1 MEEVSRADPSR
12 VRLTDTAEDMAAV
25 PFSVPED
32 AAPEDAPSGRAV
44 PGDLPEGGLL
54 VEAEGPFVD
63 DPGGTAVTPVVSLRP
78 TTGSEVPAPLDDEVV
93 EATRRGERWAWEA
106 AYQAY
111 AKALTGFLVLR
122 LRDREDVAEA
132 LSETFLRALDRAATF
147 RGDANSFR
155 AWMFRIARNVAT
167 DRLRAR
173 QRQPRGDHE
182 VDPIDLLVGDHADR
196 LISQQ
201 DAVAVR
207 EALATLDP
215 DDQEILWLRVCGRL
229 SSAEVGDIVG
239 KRPGAV
245 RMQQQRALTLLAR
258 RMGLAP

>member
-1 MEEVSRADPSR
+1 MPEGGSPIAETPTGQPPDAGQAGLVSMTNP
-12 VRLTDTAEDMAAV
+12 AEDMAEATR
-25 PFSVPED
+25 
-32 AAPEDAPSGRAV
+32 APTDGALAESLMVID
-44 PGDLPEGGLL
+44 D
-54 VEAEGPFVD
+54 EGPS
-63 DPGGTAVTPVVSLRP
+63 VTPVVRIRP
-78 TTGSEVPAPLDDEVV
+78 TTRAEAPPPLDDEVV

-122 LRDREDVAEA
+122 LRDRDEVAEA
-132 LSETFLRALDRAATF
+132 LSETFLRALDRASTF

-155 AWMFRIARNVAT
+155 AWLFRIARNVAT
-167 DRLRAR
+167 DRYRSRHR
-173 QRQPRGDHE
+173 QLTGDHD

-196 LISQQ
+196 LIAEQ
-201 DAVAVR
+201 DAQAVR
-207 EALATLDP
+207 EALRTLDP

-229 SSAEVGDIVG
+229 SSAEVGEIVG

>member
-1 MEEVSRADPSR
+1 MERVPPADLGPM
-12 VRLTDTAEDMAAV
+12 VPMTDSAEDMAAV
-25 PFSVPED
+25 PL
-32 AAPEDAPSGRAV
+32 SGDPASEAYFV
-44 PGDLPEGGLL
+44 
-54 VEAEGPFVD
+54 VED
-63 DPGGTAVTPVVSLRP
+63 DPPAVTQVVRMRP
-78 TTGSEVPAPLDDEVV
+78 TARAEAPPPLDDEVV

-122 LRDREDVAEA
+122 LRDRDDVAEA
-132 LSETFLRALDRAATF
+132 LSETFLRALDRGSTF

-155 AWMFRIARNVAT
+155 AWLFRIARNVAT
-167 DRLRAR
+167 DRLRLR
-173 QRQPRGDHE
+173 QRQPQGDHE

-196 LISQQ
+196 LIAAQ
-201 DAVAVR
+201 DAAAVR
-207 EALATLDP
+207 AALATLDP

-229 SSAEVGDIVG
+229 SSAEVGEIVG

-258 RMGLAP
+258 RMGLSQ